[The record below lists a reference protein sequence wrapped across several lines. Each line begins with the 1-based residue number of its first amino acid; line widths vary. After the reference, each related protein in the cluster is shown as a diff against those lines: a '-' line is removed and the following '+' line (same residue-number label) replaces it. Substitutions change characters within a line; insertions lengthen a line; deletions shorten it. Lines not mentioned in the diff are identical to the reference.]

1 MAFALTGCRIF
12 TGAEFLDDHA
22 VLISGRK
29 IDNVVGRSEVTQG
42 HNIVDLKGG
51 ILAPGF
57 IDVQVNGGGG
67 ALLNE
72 TPTVETVKRIAE
84 AHRKFG
90 TTGLLPTVIT
100 DAPEI
105 LSQAMS
111 AVQSAR
117 KELPNVLGLHVE
129 GPFIDVAKKGA
140 HDARFIRAMT
150 SADVA
155 QIASYDCGCVMLTV
169 APNIVQPQLIRELTK
184 SGILVSLGH
193 SDASFAQADAGLAA
207 GASAFTHLFN
217 AMSQMKGREPGMVG
231 AALSDTKSFIGIIA
245 DGFHVEDAVLKIAL
259 AATSHDRF
267 MLISDAM
274 PSAAGGPRNF
284 LLQARNVN
292 LKDGRLTLPDGT
304 LAGSNLTMDEALRY
318 AVKRLGISLAHGLRM
333 ASLNPARFLRVD
345 HELGRIAA
353 GHLASMVHLDQSLHV
368 QKTWVEGT

>member
-12 TGAEFLDDHA
+12 TGTEFLDDHA

-29 IDNVVGRSEVTQG
+29 IEKVVERSEIPQG
-42 HNIVDLKGG
+42 QNIVDLKGG

-72 TPTVETVKRIAE
+72 TPTVETVKRIAD

-100 DAPEI
+100 DVPEI
-105 LSQAMS
+105 LSQAMN

-140 HDARFIRAMT
+140 HDARFIRPMT

-155 QIASYDCGCVMLTV
+155 QITAADCGIVMVTV
-169 APNIVQPQLIRELTK
+169 APNVVEPQFIQELTK
-184 SGILVSLGH
+184 AGVLVSLGH
-193 SDASFAQADAGLAA
+193 SGASFAQANAA
-207 GASAFTHLFN
+207 LTSGASAFTHLFN
-217 AMSQMKGREPGMVG
+217 AMSQMNGREPGMVG

-245 DGFHVEDAVLKIAL
+245 DGFHVDDAVLKIAL
-259 AATSHDRF
+259 AASSHDRF

-284 LLQARNVN
+284 SLQARTVN

-318 AVKRLGISLAHGLRM
+318 SVKRLGVSLAHGLRM

-353 GHLASMVHLDQSLHV
+353 GCLASMVHLDQSLHV
-368 QKTWVEGT
+368 QKTWVEGI